1 MHEAG
6 SFVDCC
12 WFDDYIISPEP
23 AFLFAI
29 SIGYSLSKC
38 HSGLSLIFFGRWLG
52 SGSMDILPD
61 ACAGWREPD

>member
-1 MHEAG
+1 LARMHEAG

-38 HSGLSLIFFGRWLG
+38 HSGLTPFLLSTI
-52 SGSMDILPD
+52 ICY
-61 ACAGWREPD
+61 AQN